1 MTTRKKPWNAS
12 AYASTTNA
20 PPNMTRSVPSAA
32 SVMTGMSA
40 ASTPTDAIRELANR
54 ERSGQI
60 RSAIRTTR
68 IVAVRTSSGA
78 IAWKS
83 TCGFTY
89 SALDNPWTRW
99 VTGRSVILNSS
110 CG

>member
-1 MTTRKKPWNAS
+1 M
-12 AYASTTNA
+12 
-20 PPNMTRSVPSAA
+20 PSAA
-32 SVMTGMSA
+32 SVITGINA
-40 ASTPTDAIRELANR
+40 ASTPMDAMRELVNR
-54 ERSGQI
+54 DLSGQT

-78 IAWKS
+78 SAWKS

-89 SALDNPWTRW
+89 SALDSPLTRW
-99 VTGRSVILNSS
+99 VTGRSVILKTS

>member
-1 MTTRKKPWNAS
+1 
-12 AYASTTNA
+12 
-20 PPNMTRSVPSAA
+20 
-32 SVMTGMSA
+32 MTGMSA
-40 ASTPTDAIRELANR
+40 ASTPIDAIRELANR

-78 IAWKS
+78 SAWKS

-89 SALDNPWTRW
+89 SALEIPLTSW

>member
-1 MTTRKKPWNAS
+1 M
-12 AYASTTNA
+12 
-20 PPNMTRSVPSAA
+20 PSAA
-32 SVMTGMSA
+32 SVITGMSA
-40 ASTPTDAIRELANR
+40 ASTPIDAMRELVNR
-54 ERSGQI
+54 DRSGQI
-60 RSAIRTTR
+60 RSAIRTMR

-89 SALDNPWTRW
+89 SALDSPLTRW
-99 VTGRSVILNSS
+99 VTGRSVILKIS